1 MDECSAAHHES
12 AHAVI
17 AVRLGLPLQDAGL
30 HLDTV
35 DGGITFNLHRKPGNR
50 NNTPEDIEQRERSI
64 VMIKAGY
71 RANLK
76 LDPGSPATVAS
87 DDRREEIEL
96 LNEMYPTG
104 SQKWVETDVRLT
116 AEAQRRVDEDWDVI
130 RALAQALLAKPVA
143 RRSRESFQ
151 KWSSPY
157 PDERFIDGHEVAAIL
172 KEFGLNTIVR
182 MESDGIYLPPDIGFG

>member
-35 DGGITFNLHRKPGNR
+35 DGGITFNLHRKPGNP
-50 NNTPEDIEQRERSI
+50 NNTPADIEERERSI

-76 LDPGSPATVAS
+76 LDPRSPATVAS

-96 LNEMYPTG
+96 LNEMYPSG
-104 SQKWVETDVRLT
+104 GRKWVEADVRLT
-116 AEAQRRVDEDWDVI
+116 AEAQRLVDEDWDAI
-130 RALAQALLAKPVA
+130 RALAQALLAKPVV

-151 KWSSPY
+151 NWSSPY
-157 PDERFIDGHEVAAIL
+157 PDERIIDGREVAAIL
-172 KEFGLNTIVR
+172 KDFGLNTIVR
-182 MESDGIYLPPDIGFG
+182 KESDGDYLPPDIRH

>member
-1 MDECSAAHHES
+1 VDECSAAHHES

-35 DGGITFNLHRKPGNR
+35 DGGITFNLHRKPGNP
-50 NNTPEDIEQRERSI
+50 NNTPADIEERERSI

-76 LDPGSPATVAS
+76 LDPRSPATVAS
-87 DDRREEIEL
+87 DDRREEIGL
-96 LNEMYPTG
+96 LNEMYPSG
-104 SQKWVETDVRLT
+104 GRKWVEADVRLT
-116 AEAQRRVDEDWDVI
+116 AEAQRLVDDDWDAI
-130 RALAQALLAKPVA
+130 RALAQALLAKPVV

-151 KWSSPY
+151 RWSSPY
-157 PDERFIDGHEVAAIL
+157 PDERIIDGHEIAAIL
-172 KEFGLNTIVR
+172 KDFGLNTIVR
-182 MESDGIYLPPDIGFG
+182 KESDGDYLPPDIRH